1 MPAATTKA
9 EAIAVVKKIM
19 AAPTSAAF
27 DTVCGSI
34 VRLFSHYLAL
44 SRRMDRLAAELE
56 ACRQRL
62 RAVEVAPI
70 DAAQR
75 SEVKVAATTVRGH
88 PGHHKWRQ
96 PAPARSCEEETP
108 LTPAAE

>member
-27 DTVCGSI
+27 DTAAGSI
-34 VRLFSHYLAL
+34 IRLFAHCHAL
-44 SRRMDRLAAELE
+44 SRRIDRLGAELAE
-56 ACRQRL
+56 CRQRL
-62 RAVEVAPI
+62 RPLEVAPI
-70 DAAQR
+70 DSAPR

-88 PGHHKWRQ
+88 KGRHQWRQ
-96 PAPARSCEEETP
+96 PAREEET
-108 LTPAAE
+108 TRAPAAE

>member
-19 AAPTSAAF
+19 TAPTSAAF
-27 DTVCGSI
+27 DTASGSI

-44 SRRMDRLAAELE
+44 SRRIDRLGAELAE
-56 ACRQRL
+56 CRQRL
-62 RAVEVAPI
+62 RQLEIAPI
-70 DAAQR
+70 DTAPR

-88 PGHHKWRQ
+88 KGRHQWRQ
-96 PAPARSCEEETP
+96 PAREEETARA
-108 LTPAAE
+108 PAAE